1 MERLGD
7 WQGKR
12 VLLTGHTGFKG
23 AWLAARLHGL
33 GAVVTGLALPPAPGP
48 SLYEALGLAG
58 GLAQHVVDLRDE
70 PAVKAAV
77 AAARPEIVL
86 HLAAQAIVGE
96 GLAAPAATMAV
107 NVMGTVNLLE
117 AVRAVGTARAVVVV
131 TSDKCYRDPS
141 RACAE
146 DDALG
151 GLEPY
156 GASKAAAE
164 HVVEAWR
171 RCYLRPEDGVG
182 LASARAGNV
191 IGGGDFGAGRL
202 LPDLMQAFLEGREV
216 VLRAPDAIRPWQ
228 HVLDALEG
236 YLVLAQALWRDPVAY
251 ARAWNFGP
259 GAGAEWRVIDLAQA
273 VAAQLGGGTWRVA
286 EDAARFETKVLRL
299 SAEAARDRL
308 GWRPLLSTRQAL
320 AWTVQGYRHLL
331 ERGDIGWV
339 HEQIALFEALAHADG
354 VQPHPRLVEMLDAV
368 A

>member
-1 MERLGD
+1 MERAGD
-7 WQGKR
+7 WRGRR

-33 GAVVTGLALPPAPGP
+33 GAEVTGLALPPAVGR
-48 SLYEALGLAG
+48 SLYRMLGLESAI
-58 GLAQHVVDLRDE
+58 AQHLVDLRDE
-70 PAVKAAV
+70 AAV
-77 AAARPEIVL
+77 AAAVAEARPEIVL

-96 GLAAPAATMAV
+96 GLRAPAATLAV

-117 AVRAVGTARAVVVV
+117 ALRSVGTARAIVVV

-141 RACAE
+141 LPCGE
-146 DDALG
+146 GDALG

-156 GASKAAAE
+156 GASKAACE

-171 RCYLRPEDGVG
+171 RCYLRPEAGIG

-202 LPDLMQAFLEGREV
+202 LPDIMQAFLEGREL

-228 HVLDALEG
+228 HALDALEG
-236 YLVLAQALWRDPVAY
+236 YLVLAQALWRDPLTFS
-251 ARAWNFGP
+251 RAWNFGP
-259 GAGAEWRVIDLAQA
+259 DAGAEWRVIDLVRA

-286 EDAARFETKVLRL
+286 EDAARFETEVLRL
-299 SAEAARDRL
+299 SAEQARARL
-308 GWRPLLSTRQAL
+308 GWRPRLSTHEAL
-320 AWTVQGYRHLL
+320 AWTVSGYRRLL
-331 ERGDIGWV
+331 EHGDGGWV
-339 HEQIALFEALAHADG
+339 HEQIEQFEALAEPVVA
-354 VQPHPRLVEMLDAV
+354 QQRPQSVEMLDAV